1 MREGEICPRFR
12 IGGRADEETAG
23 RTPFRIDV
31 EAAPGAHQQELA
43 EIREAFARAGLE
55 VRPKAQVGLGID
67 PTAWVISV
75 TLAAPIAT
83 FFTTFASKAA
93 EDAYAPV
100 KQWVHDL
107 WAARRGAGSVVLQDF
122 LGSTLVL
129 SSALPEAALDAL
141 RDLDWAE
148 VSGQYLVWSED
159 KNEWLDPRR
168 TGMPRRL
175 P

>member
-1 MREGEICPRFR
+1 VAGGGEN
-12 IGGRADEETAG
+12 
-23 RTPFRIDV
+23 PFRIDV
-31 EAAPGAHQQELA
+31 EVGPIANKLELA
-43 EIREAFARAGLE
+43 DIREAFARAGFD
-55 VRPKAQVGLGID
+55 VRPKEQVGVGSGAA
-67 PTAWVISV
+67 PWVISV
-75 TLAAPIAT
+75 TLGAPIAT

-100 KQWVHDL
+100 KRWVHDL
-107 WAARRGAGSVVLQDF
+107 WAARRAAGSVVLQDF

-129 SSALPEAALDAL
+129 SSGLPEAALDAL

-148 VSGQYLVWSED
+148 VRGDSLVWSED
-159 KNEWLDPRR
+159 KNEWLDPKR